1 MVPTSEFTSK
11 IPSLLQKY
19 SDLLQKYSMESQ
31 NCIGTECL
39 SVEFVQNPA
48 NFLAALY
55 KRVSVDRKQSWCWQR
70 DLLQK
75 CSDLLQKYSGLLQ
88 KYLVLLQ
95 NYFMSV
101 YHNRISKSHMIFDD
115 PGLSKSFNNSATSL
129 GCIPSAKFHGWD
141 GFTSNILICVV
152 FF

>member
-101 YHNRISKSHMIFDD
+101 YHNRISKSHMIFDVR
-115 PGLSKSFNNSATSL
+115 GLSKSFNNSATSL